1 MLLFSIDSS
10 FLYIFIAMKTV
21 VLLIAVMSN
30 ILVLSQGFKKVPE
43 NQSGIHFVNE
53 VIETEKLNGLTY
65 LYLYNGGGVA
75 VGDVNNDGLEDL
87 YFTGNQVDD
96 KLYLNK
102 GDLEFKDVTDKYFKK
117 CKSNTFHT
125 GVTMVDI
132 NNDGWL
138 DIYVSVAGPS
148 YVGSERANLL
158 YINNKGKGFSEQAE
172 QYGLADTLNTT
183 QTVFFDYD
191 LDGDLDCYMLNHVKL
206 NSNVQEKFP
215 TIDANYNI
223 QGDDHFYVNENG
235 KYIEKSEEL
244 GLVSTRYGLGVV
256 VSDLNNDGYPDVY
269 VTNDFN
275 YPDKMFINQKD
286 GSFRD
291 EIKEK
296 TGHCSVYAM
305 GVDAADFNNDGLFDL
320 MTVDMASEDHV
331 RSKKNMGAMSTKA
344 FWNEIRTGK
353 HYQYMYNSLQ
363 LNQGNGMF
371 SEMAQMAGVSKTDW
385 SWAPLISDFDN
396 DGYQDLFISNG
407 YIKDIRDNDFKI
419 KYENEIKYSNDYK
432 TFKDVNELIPVTKLS
447 NYIYKNNKDL
457 TFSKM
462 NFEWG
467 MSELINANGAVY
479 SDLDNDGDM
488 DLVLNATS
496 VKSFIM
502 ENISNNS
509 NGFLDVKLS
518 GMPGNIACLGAKIEI
533 VCKDLRQSREL
544 QTVKGFQSS
553 VTSKVHFGVGVSN
566 VVDTLIV
573 TWNNKEQT
581 ILTNIDPNQVL
592 KISYNSAIKVEKK
605 NKKQNTFFKE
615 VSIDGLSNYVHEE
628 FAVNDFNEEV
638 LLPHKMS
645 ELGPFVTV
653 EDINNDGLEDVFI
666 GGARAYASK
675 MYFQNKEGD
684 FELQKQIE
692 IEKDKNFEDMQ
703 SVFFD
708 FDNDGDKD
716 LYVVSGGN
724 ESPINHAS
732 LGDRLYINSN
742 GVFEKTDS
750 VLPGIRVSGQKVLAK
765 DINNDGWVDLI
776 VFGRQV
782 PKAYPKTPKT
792 SVLMNKNGLFTNEV
806 KTMAPDL
813 ELVGM
818 VTDAIFTDY
827 DNDGDDDIIVVG
839 EWMAITVFENNNNY
853 FTNITDQLELDKTI
867 GWWSAIKE
875 ITVNGSKKY
884 VLGNIGKNNKYHP
897 STSKT
902 LQIYMDDF
910 DGNGTNDIV
919 LAKKQ
924 GDICYPLRGRQCS
937 SEQMSFIVDKF
948 PTYTDYATADL
959 TSIYSEEKLNNSIS
973 FKATIF
979 ENSILS
985 FEGNEVKFEVV
996 PNELQL
1002 GCVNSI
1008 VEVDFNNDGNLDYLL
1023 LGNKYEAEVETIRY
1037 DANLGIGLLGGDNL
1051 SIVTPKE
1058 LGFYLNSNTKSAE
1071 MISVKGVDYVL
1082 VLSSREGVKILKTL

>member
-1 MLLFSIDSS
+1 MKKIVLFVI
-10 FLYIFIAMKTV
+10 
-21 VLLIAVMSN
+21 VMSS
-30 ILVLSQGFKKVPE
+30 VLAFSQGFRKVE
-43 NQSGIHFVNE
+43 ESQSNINFVNE
-53 VIETEKLNGLTY
+53 IIETEELNGLTY

-75 VGDVNNDGLEDL
+75 VGDLNNDGLEDL

-96 KLYLNK
+96 KLYINK

-148 YVGSERANLL
+148 YVGAERANLL
-158 YINNKGKGFSEQAE
+158 YINKKGKGFSEQAE
-172 QYGLADTLNTT
+172 LYGLADTLNTT

-206 NSNVQEKFP
+206 NSNLQNSYP
-215 TIDANYNI
+215 TILPNNNI
-223 QGDDHFYVNENG
+223 VGDDHFYVNENG
-235 KYIEKSEEL
+235 KYIEKSKEL
-244 GLVSTRYGLGVV
+244 GLISDRYGLGVV

-275 YPDKMFINQKD
+275 YPDKMFINQRD
-286 GSFRD
+286 GKFKD

-305 GVDAADFNNDGLFDL
+305 GIDAADFNNDGLFDI

-353 HYQYMYNSLQ
+353 HYQFMFNSLQ
-363 LNQGNGMF
+363 LNQGGGYF
-371 SEMAQMAGVSKTDW
+371 SEIAQMAGVSKTDW

-396 DGYQDLFISNG
+396 DGFQDMFISNG
-407 YIKDIRDNDFKI
+407 YVRDIRDNDFKN
-419 KYENEIKYSNDYK
+419 KYDTEIKYSSEQT
-432 TFKDVNELIPVTKLS
+432 TFEEISKLIPVTELS

-467 MSELINANGAVY
+467 MTEQINANGAIY

-496 VKSFIM
+496 EVSFIM
-502 ENISNNS
+502 ENISSDANNY
-509 NGFLDVKLS
+509 LDVKLC
-518 GMPGNIACLGAKIEI
+518 GMVGNVNCLGAKVEI
-533 VCKDLRQSREL
+533 VCDEYKQYREL

-553 VTSKVHFGVGVSN
+553 VTNKLHFGVGTADK
-566 VVDTLIV
+566 VDTVIIV
-573 TWNNKEQT
+573 WNNKEQT
-581 ILTNIDPNQVL
+581 ILTNVDVNQVL
-592 KISYNSAIKVEKK
+592 KVDYGASVKSLSESKK
-605 NKKQNTFFKE
+605 HKTFFTTVDVK
-615 VSIDGLSNYVHEE
+615 GLSDYKHEE
-628 FAVNDFNEEV
+628 FLVNDFKDEV

-666 GGARAYASK
+666 GGARAYAAK
-675 MYFQNKEGD
+675 MFFQNSNGE
-684 FELQKQIE
+684 FELQEQFGIA
-692 IEKDKNFEDMQ
+692 KDKNFEDMQ
-703 SVFFD
+703 AVFFD

-732 LGDRLYINSN
+732 LSDRLYVNSN
-742 GVFEKTDS
+742 GVFERVDN
-750 VLPGIRVSGQKVLAK
+750 VLPEDIKVSGQKVLAK
-765 DINNDGWVDLI
+765 DVNQDGWIDLV

-782 PKAYPKTPKT
+782 PKAYPTTPKT
-792 SVLMNKNGLFTNEV
+792 SVLINKNGRFVDEV
-806 KTMAPDL
+806 KEIASEL
-813 ELVGM
+813 EFVGM
-818 VTDAIFTDY
+818 VTDAVFTDF
-827 DNDGDDDIIVVG
+827 DNDGDDDLIVVG
-839 EWMAITVFENNNNY
+839 EWMPITVFENNDNLYSNV
-853 FTNITDQLELDKTI
+853 TKILKVDETV

-875 ITVNGSKKY
+875 VEVNGKTKY
-884 VLGNIGKNNKYHP
+884 LLGNIGKNNKYHP
-897 STSKT
+897 SPLKP
-902 LQIYMDDF
+902 LQVYMDDF
-910 DGNGTNDIV
+910 DNNGTNDIV
-919 LAKKQ
+919 LAKYQ
-924 GDICYPLRGRQCS
+924 GEVCYPVRGRQCS

-948 PTYTDYATADL
+948 PTYTDYATANL
-959 TSIYSEEKLNNSIS
+959 TSIYSKDKLNNSIH
-973 FKATIF
+973 FNATVF
-979 ENSILS
+979 ENSMMSLNGEA
-985 FEGNEVKFEVV
+985 FELEEL
-996 PNELQL
+996 PNELQV

-1008 VEVDFNNDGNLDYLL
+1008 VGIDYNKDGKEDYLL

-1037 DANLGIGLLGGDNL
+1037 DGNLGGGLIGG
-1051 SIVTPKE
+1051 KE
-1058 LGFYLNSNTKSAE
+1058 LSVVTANELGVYLKSNVKSSSL
-1071 MISVKGVDYVL
+1071 ITINNIKHVI
-1082 VLSSREGVKILKTL
+1082 VLSNNQELICIRVYE